1 MSISLA
7 LRLFLATLF
16 ARAAW
21 HKLSQ
26 HSSFQAELSAYRLL
40 PVSFTLPAVYGLAIT
55 EIFCTLGLLFFNTAI
70 VVAMTLLVI
79 YGLAI
84 AINLWRGNR
93 HIDCGCASW
102 LSPRK
107 SLGWALVLRNFLL
120 ALLAF
125 ICLSLPT
132 PASISTGNV
141 LFALLIAFT
150 LWLLYESIEQVMS
163 NAQQYTQWK
172 KQFSSRSMH

>member
-1 MSISLA
+1 MSMSLA

-16 ARAAW
+16 ARAVW

-26 HSSFQAELSAYRLL
+26 QPSFQAELSAYRLL
-40 PVSFTLPAVYGLAIT
+40 PESFTLPVVYGLAIA
-55 EIFCTLGLLFFNTAI
+55 EIFCALGLLFFNTAI

-84 AINLWRGNR
+84 AVNLWRGNR

-107 SLGWALVLRNFLL
+107 TLSWALVLRNLLL

-125 ICLSLPT
+125 TSLFLPAPT
-132 PASISTGNV
+132 HLSTGEV
-141 LFALLIAFT
+141 LWALLIAFT
-150 LWLLYESIEQVMS
+150 IWLLYESIEQVIS
-163 NAQQYTQWK
+163 NVQQHAQWK
-172 KQFSSRSMH
+172 KQSSSRSMH